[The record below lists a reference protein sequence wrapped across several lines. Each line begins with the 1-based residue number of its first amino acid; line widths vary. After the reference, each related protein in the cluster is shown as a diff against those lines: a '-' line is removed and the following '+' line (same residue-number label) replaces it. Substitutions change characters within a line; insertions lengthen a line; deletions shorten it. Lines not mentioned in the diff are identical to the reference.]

1 MPEESKTKGKVLLV
15 DDDQFILN
23 MYAMKFQKSGYE
35 ADSAISGSSAL
46 EKLRG
51 GAVYDVIIFDVVMPK
66 MDGFEFA
73 ETAKKEKLS
82 PDSVFIA
89 LTNQGQS
96 ADIERGKNIGV
107 DGYIVKASAIPSE
120 IVNEVGI
127 ILKSKIKN
135 QK

>member
-1 MPEESKTKGKVLLV
+1 MDSQKKKIFLV
-15 DDDQFILN
+15 DDDQFLLN
-23 MYAMKFQKSGYE
+23 MYTIKFTNSGFEVESATTGQAALQKLRDGFSPDAVLFDIVMPSMDGLE
-35 ADSAISGSSAL
+35 LLSHVKE
-46 EKLRG
+46 EKLAT
-51 GAVYDVIIFDVVMPK
+51 GAR
-66 MDGFEFA
+66 
-73 ETAKKEKLS
+73 
-82 PDSVFIA
+82 FIA

>member
-1 MPEESKTKGKVLLV
+1 MQEESKTKGKVLLV